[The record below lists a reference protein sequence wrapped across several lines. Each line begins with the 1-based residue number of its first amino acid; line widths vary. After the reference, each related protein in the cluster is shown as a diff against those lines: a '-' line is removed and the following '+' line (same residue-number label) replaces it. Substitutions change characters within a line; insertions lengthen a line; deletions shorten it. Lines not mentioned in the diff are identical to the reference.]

1 MARMKQDYARHGV
14 TSVFATLA
22 SDTAEGWLR
31 SIEAI
36 ENCGFDVDHT
46 ELDEE
51 KCADA
56 LAKLIL
62 GR

>member
-1 MARMKQDYARHGV
+1 MKKIL
-14 TSVFATLA
+14 LA
-22 SDTAEGWLR
+22 SGSPRRR
-31 SIEAI
+31 SLL